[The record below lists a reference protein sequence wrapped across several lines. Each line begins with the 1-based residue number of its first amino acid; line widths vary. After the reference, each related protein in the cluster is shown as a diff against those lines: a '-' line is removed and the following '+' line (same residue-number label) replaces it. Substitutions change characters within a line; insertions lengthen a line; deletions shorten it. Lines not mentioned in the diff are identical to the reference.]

1 MGGLARES
9 HPRGNVMSD
18 NADFK
23 NLVRRRMA
31 ATGEKY
37 TQAHRALINAAR
49 REVLPMS
56 GRVILP
62 RIAARYADN
71 PAEPVR
77 VFVEISGIFDL
88 EMDEPEV
95 AEYLAADEDGR
106 DVIMMNFVSE
116 RITDW
121 AEDSGELMIDH
132 AVIYADQ
139 SEDSNARYAAD
150 DMGISPD
157 QYVWLRDRL
166 TDDEFF
172 TLDDDGLHRLLTD
185 EYTQY
190 PAAGDD

>member
-37 TQAHRALINAAR
+37 SQAHRALINAAR

>member
-1 MGGLARES
+1 
-9 HPRGNVMSD
+9 
-18 NADFK
+18 
-23 NLVRRRMA
+23 MA

-121 AEDSGELMIDH
+121 AEDNGELMIDT
-132 AVIYADQ
+132 Q
-139 SEDSNARYAAD
+139 LSTRTSRRTPTP
-150 DMGISPD
+150 GT
-157 QYVWLRDRL
+157 RL
-166 TDDEFF
+166 TIWASVPIS
-172 TLDDDGLHRLLTD
+172 TSGSVTGSPMTNSSRWTTTGCTD
-185 EYTQY
+185 C
-190 PAAGDD
+190 

>member
-1 MGGLARES
+1 
-9 HPRGNVMSD
+9 MSD
-18 NADFK
+18 NAEFK

-31 ATGEKY
+31 STGEKY

-62 RIAARYADN
+62 RIAARYAGN

-77 VFVEISGIFDL
+77 IFVEVSGVFDL
-88 EMDEPEV
+88 EMDEPE
-95 AEYLAADEDGR
+95 AARYLAADEYGR
-106 DVIMMNFVSE
+106 DDFMMDLVRE
-116 RITDW
+116 RISEWSDG
-121 AEDSGELMIDH
+121 GELMIDH

-139 SEDSNARYAAD
+139 SADSSARYGAD

-157 QYVWLRDRL
+157 QYAWLRDRL
-166 TDDEFF
+166 TDDEFYD
-172 TLDDDGLHRLLTD
+172 LDDDALHQLLTT
-185 EYTQY
+185 EYTEY

>member
-1 MGGLARES
+1 M
-9 HPRGNVMSD
+9 
-18 NADFK
+18 
-23 NLVRRRMA
+23 
-31 ATGEKY
+31 
-37 TQAHRALINAAR
+37 
-49 REVLPMS
+49 
-56 GRVILP
+56 
-62 RIAARYADN
+62 
-71 PAEPVR
+71 
-77 VFVEISGIFDL
+77 
-88 EMDEPEV
+88 

-106 DVIMMNFVSE
+106 DVIMMNLVSE

-172 TLDDDGLHRLLTD
+172 TLDDDGLHRLLAD

>member
-1 MGGLARES
+1 
-9 HPRGNVMSD
+9 MSD

-49 REVLPMS
+49 REVPPMS

-88 EMDEPEV
+88 EMDEPEA

-106 DVIMMNFVSE
+106 DTIMTNLVSE

-121 AEDSGELMIDH
+121 ADGEELMIDH

-139 SEDSNARYAAD
+139 SADNTARYEAD

-172 TLDDDGLHRLLTD
+172 EMDDDALHRLLAD
-185 EYTQY
+185 EYAEYAEY
-190 PAAGDD
+190 PAPGDN